1 MVTLLLLME
10 LKLAKKQALKDIESD
25 SDSSNS
31 SLQEDNFGGLF

>member
-1 MVTLLLLME
+1 MGSLLLLID
-10 LKLAKKQALKDIESD
+10 LKLAQQQALKDIESD

>member
-1 MVTLLLLME
+1 ME